1 MPKVIMPASASTRRT
16 AIKTIAGAALA
27 GPLVARWSPA
37 HAAWPERPVRVVV
50 PFAPA
55 GPTDIMARIWTAAI
69 SEVIG
74 GTFFIENKVGAGGN
88 IGIGDVA
95 RSAPDGGTL
104 LLTSGAFML
113 NPSLYDKV
121 PYDPFKDF
129 DPISLMGASPNVLAV
144 SPTLGVKTFAELV
157 ALAKKEPDK
166 LNYSSPGA
174 GTTPHL
180 DAERL
185 KILAGIKMAHVSH
198 NGAGPA
204 IQAILAD
211 TVQVSLTALPP
222 AHPHIVGGKLVALAV
237 TGAKRW
243 HDLPDVPTLVELGF
257 KDFVSETS
265 QVLLAPAKTPP
276 EIIARIA
283 KETLAILARPD
294 IREKLGKAGFEILAE
309 GPDGLEARIAK
320 EVPMWRDVVAQ
331 TGIKLK

>member
-1 MPKVIMPASASTRRT
+1 MPNTTATRRSVLQ
-16 AIKTIAGAALA
+16 TIAGAGLAMPMIGRISSAL
-27 GPLVARWSPA
+27 
-37 HAAWPERPVRVVV
+37 AAWPERPVRVVV

-55 GPTDIMARIWTAAI
+55 GPTDIMARVWTAAI
-69 SEVIG
+69 SEAIG
-74 GTFFIENKVGAGGN
+74 ATFFVENKPGAGGN

-95 RSAPDGGTL
+95 RAAPDGATL
-104 LLTSGAFML
+104 LLCSGAFML

-129 DPISLMGASPNVLAV
+129 EPISLMAASPNVVAV

-166 LNYSSPGA
+166 LNYASPGA

-185 KILAGIKMAHVSH
+185 KILAGFKMAHVSH

-204 IQAILAD
+204 IQAILSD
-211 TVQVSLTALPP
+211 TVQVSCTALPP
-222 AHPHIVGGKLVALAV
+222 AHPHIVAGKLTALAV
-237 TGAKRW
+237 TGPRRW
-243 HDLPDVPTLVELGF
+243 HDLPEVPTLVELGF

-276 EIIARIA
+276 EITARVA
-283 KETLAILARPD
+283 KETLAILNKPD
-294 IREKLGKAGFEILAE
+294 IRDKLVKAGFEVLAE
-309 GPDGLEARIAK
+309 GPEGLARRIAA
-320 EVPMWRDVVAQ
+320 EVPMWREVVAQ

>member
-1 MPKVIMPASASTRRT
+1 MPAKPSAPNGMSRRS
-16 AIKTIAGAALA
+16 ALKTVAAAGLVMPFIARFSSAL
-27 GPLVARWSPA
+27 
-37 HAAWPERPVRVVV
+37 AAWPERPVRVVV

-129 DPISLMGASPNVLAV
+129 DPISLMGASPNILAV

-157 ALAKKEPDK
+157 ALAKREPDK
-166 LNYSSPGA
+166 LNYASPGA

-185 KILAGIKMAHVSH
+185 KILTGIKMAHVSH

-222 AHPHIVGGKLVALAV
+222 AHPHIIGGKLVALAV

-265 QVLLAPAKTPP
+265 QVLLAPARTPP
-276 EIIARIA
+276 EIIARVA

-294 IREKLGKAGFEILAE
+294 IREKLGKAGFEVLAE
-309 GPDGLEARIAK
+309 GPDGLKARIAK
-320 EVPMWRDVVAQ
+320 EVPMWRDIVAQ